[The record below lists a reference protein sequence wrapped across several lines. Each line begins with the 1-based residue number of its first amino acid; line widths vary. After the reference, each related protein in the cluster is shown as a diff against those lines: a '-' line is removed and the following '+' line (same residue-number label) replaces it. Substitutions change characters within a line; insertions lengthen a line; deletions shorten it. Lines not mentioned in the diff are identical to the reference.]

1 MHRIAVFILLA
12 CLSSLSFAQSASR
25 DAKVREL
32 MKAQGL
38 MVLIEQQLEAG
49 KEESR
54 KQVRQMSDQMFM
66 RLKPTPEFQNKFAKA
81 FEEFVMSLHK
91 TWNAGEMVDVWAKA
105 YGAQFT
111 DKELDGLLAYYKS
124 PLGQKDVKAAQA
136 AMPVLTQHFSQKIGP
151 IVERETQ
158 AYMDKLEKLVDACKC
173 PR

>member
-1 MHRIAVFILLA
+1 MLRHALLVILLIVLPA
-12 CLSSLSFAQSASR
+12 HAAPR
-25 DAKVREL
+25 DDKVREL

-38 MVLIEQQLEAG
+38 MVLIEQQLESG

-66 RLKPTPEFQNKFAKA
+66 RLKPTAEYQDKFLRA
-81 FEEFVMSLHK
+81 FEDFVFSLNK
-91 TWNAGEMVDVWAKA
+91 TWSAGEMVEVWAKA
-105 YGAQFT
+105 YGSQFT

-136 AMPVLTQHFSQKIGP
+136 AMPLLTQHFAQKIGP
-151 IVERETQ
+151 VVERETQ
-158 AYMDKLEKLVDACKC
+158 AYMERLEQLAAACKC